1 MGKSGMLSGFLYH
14 RGRIWGF
21 PKNRGTILGVPV
33 IRTIVFWGL
42 YWDPLFMETTI
53 YIYIYMHIHVRYLY
67 QIRLFSPYVVL
78 NKQMA
83 T

>member
-1 MGKSGMLSGFLYH
+1 MGWVRVGCLVGFCITEGVY
-14 RGRIWGF
+14 GGF
-21 PKNRGTILGVPV
+21 PNNRGTILGVPV

-42 YWDPLFMETTI
+42 YWEPLFMETTI
-53 YIYIYMHIHVRYLY
+53 YIYIYIYIHVRY